1 MVENLRGFYTAREQR
16 SPYMFNNLNFKI
28 MKKEV
33 YSNLLADAEKVIAAT
48 EYLTSERLAVVN
60 QSDDKVLKEKRAELD
75 RATANYNLR
84 VNELVTSNVR
94 NVFANYEGIR
104 AAVKVA
110 DSKFENG
117 GFIEWFDLNHKEIA
131 EEPLCVSLS
140 QVSSHVKSLHDSYYV
155 ATGIASANKKKRVS
169 LEEKRA
175 ASKENFLSTLSEEGR
190 AKLEELMKSGIIK

>member
-1 MVENLRGFYTAREQR
+1 MVEKWEPHTASEQR
-16 SPYMFNNLNFKI
+16 YPYMFNNLNFKI

-33 YSNLLADAEKVIAAT
+33 YSNLLAENDKVIAAT
-48 EYLTSERLAVVN
+48 EYLTSERLAIVN
-60 QSDDKVLKEKRAELD
+60 QSEDKVLKTRRAELD
-75 RATANYNLR
+75 KATAKYNLR

-104 AAVKVA
+104 AAVKVV

-117 GFIEWFDLNHKEIA
+117 KFLEWFDMNHKDMA

-155 ATGIASANKKKRVS
+155 AKGIASANKKKRVS

-175 ASKENFLSTLSEEGR
+175 TSKENFLATLSEDGR
-190 AKLEELMKSGIIK
+190 AKLEELIKSGVIK

>member
-16 SPYMFNNLNFKI
+16 STYMFNNLNLKI

-33 YSNLLADAEKVIAAT
+33 YSNLLAEAEKVIAAT

-60 QSDDKVLKEKRAELD
+60 QSEDKILKTKRAELEK
-75 RATANYNLR
+75 ATANYNLR

-104 AAVKVA
+104 SAVKVVDA
-110 DSKFENG
+110 KFENG
-117 GFIEWFDLNHKEIA
+117 GFIEWFDMNHKEIA

-140 QVSSHVKSLHDSYYV
+140 QVSGHVKSLHDSYYV
-155 ATGIASANKKKRVS
+155 AKGIASANKKKRVS

-175 ASKENFLSTLSEEGR
+175 ASKENFFATLSDEGR
-190 AKLEELMKSGIIK
+190 AKLEELIKSGVIK